1 MNTGK
6 RNFTLLV
13 ALAAAAVTSGSG
25 QSAPAGTAIPDFG
38 GVWDHPGLPGFEP
51 LASGPTSLVN
61 LARRE
66 GNVSN
71 NMQLVGDYKNPIL
84 KPQTAE
90 TVKKFGDMSL
100 AHIGYPTPR
109 NQCWPGGVPFEFTN
123 NGLMMLQKTDE
134 ILVIYRGGPQVRHIR
149 MNQSHPAN
157 PTPSWYGD
165 SVGHYEGDTL
175 VVDTVGV
182 KIGPFAMVDWYGTPH
197 SPALHVI
204 ERYRVLDYA
213 ASKDGLERNRK
224 ENFIG
229 DFRVNPNDT
238 GKHLQLFFTV
248 EDPAVFTTPWS
259 ATVTYGRVNP
269 APGGISQTS
278 EWEENVCAENPHKY
292 GTERDAQV
300 PTADK
305 PDF

>member
-1 MNTGK
+1 MNAQC
-6 RNFTLLV
+6 RNLLLLV
-13 ALAAAAVTSGSG
+13 ILATVGATSGVA
-25 QSAPAGTAIPDFG
+25 QAAPIPDLSG
-38 GVWDHPGLPGFEP
+38 EYNHRGISGFEP

-61 LARRE
+61 LKRRE

-71 NMQLVGDYKNPIL
+71 NRQLVGDYHNPIL
-84 KPQTAE
+84 TSETAQI
-90 TVKKFGDMSL
+90 VKKLGEMSL
-100 AHIGYPTPR
+100 DHYGYPTPR

-123 NGLMMLQKTDE
+123 NGLMMLQKPDE
-134 ILVIYRGGPQVRHIR
+134 ILIIYRGGPQVRHVR
-149 MNQSHPAN
+149 MNQAHSARV
-157 PTPSWYGD
+157 TPSWYGD

-197 SPALHVI
+197 SPALHVV
-204 ERYRVLDYA
+204 ERYRLLDYA
-213 ASKDGLERNRK
+213 GAKEGVERNKK

-229 DFRVNPNDT
+229 DFRINPNDT

-248 EDPAVFTTPWS
+248 ADPGVLTTPWS
-259 ATVTYGRVNP
+259 ATVTYGRVRP
-269 APGGISQTS
+269 VPGVSEVS

-292 GTERDAQV
+292 GTEKDAAV

>member
-1 MNTGK
+1 MNRRR

-13 ALAAAAVTSGSG
+13 ALAAAAIAPGSG
-25 QSAPAGTAIPDFG
+25 RSAPAGAAIPDFG

-61 LARRE
+61 LSRRE

-84 KPQTAE
+84 KPQTAQ

-109 NQCWPGGVPFEFTN
+109 NQCWPGGVPFEFIN
-123 NGLMMLQKTDE
+123 NGLMMLQKPDE

-149 MNQSHPAN
+149 MNQSHPAKL
-157 PTPSWYGD
+157 TPSWYGD

-182 KIGPFAMVDWYGTPH
+182 KIGPFAMVDIFGTPH
-197 SPALHVI
+197 SEALHLI
-204 ERYRVLDYA
+204 ERYRLIGGEA
-213 ASKDGLERNRK
+213 ASKAVPTSRTPFGNEIDPDTRKDGLQVE
-224 ENFIG
+224 
-229 DFRVNPNDT
+229 
-238 GKHLQLFFTV
+238 FTV
-248 EDPAVFTTPWS
+248 EDKGTFTMPWS
-259 ATVTYGRVNP
+259 ARVTYRPLLG
-269 APGGISQTS
+269 
-278 EWEENVCAENPHKY
+278 EWQEVVCAENNGIYSSYDWGRILH
-292 GTERDAQV
+292 
-300 PTADK
+300 ADR